1 MHRFLIPDSS
11 QPCPKEIE
19 PSSPPP
25 IAPQQDYQEAS
36 TTTPTGQNIQVT
48 LERVSEGGTRR
59 TAHFSRAAPESQ
71 AMTAAERARKK
82 RAVASLY
89 PEKEA
94 ALRAKDSS
102 RKRERSAMAQER
114 EETMRQPV
122 IDVSEAEEE
131 PQIEVSEPEEEL
143 QPSRQ
148 EPQIKDPCY
157 YCQRHGSERCDRCP
171 WGKRRDTVNRAAEW
185 LCSRQVT
192 NSEESEAQLT
202 MQCTMKELLSLLQAE
217 ARWFRVKMRE
227 FRCICRPYRYDAQMD
242 WLRTY
247 LDTDR
252 FMLVD
257 REVHML

>member
-11 QPCPKEIE
+11 QACPKEIE

-89 PEKEA
+89 PEKQA

-131 PQIEVSEPEEEL
+131 PQIEVSEPEEEV

-148 EPQIKDPCY
+148 ERRDPCY

-171 WGKRRDTVNRAAEW
+171 WGKRRDLVNRAAEW

>member
-71 AMTAAERARKK
+71 AMTAAERGRKK

-114 EETMRQPV
+114 EETRRQPV

-131 PQIEVSEPEEEL
+131 PQIEVSEPEEEP

-148 EPQIKDPCY
+148 EPQFKDPCY

-171 WGKRRDTVNRAAEW
+171 WGKRRDLVNRAAEW

-217 ARWFRVKMRE
+217 GRWFRGKMRE
-227 FRCICRPYRYDAQMD
+227 FRYICRPYRYDAQMD

>member
-71 AMTAAERARKK
+71 AMTAAERGRKK

-114 EETMRQPV
+114 EETTRQPV

-148 EPQIKDPCY
+148 ERRDPCY

-171 WGKRRDTVNRAAEW
+171 WGKRRDLVNRAAEW
-185 LCSRQVT
+185 LCSRQDGRSQT
-192 NSEESEAQLT
+192 LRSQRRSSQCSAQ
-202 MQCTMKELLSLLQAE
+202 
-217 ARWFRVKMRE
+217 
-227 FRCICRPYRYDAQMD
+227 
-242 WLRTY
+242 
-247 LDTDR
+247 
-252 FMLVD
+252 
-257 REVHML
+257 